1 MASLLIEQR
10 QMCIE
15 RGSAIDYDWRYE
27 GIDSLLFAIN
37 IDDCIFVISFN
48 DFAGGVD
55 QVGSERWW

>member
-1 MASLLIEQR
+1 MASLLIEQP

-15 RGSAIDYDWRYE
+15 RGSAIDYDRRYK
-27 GIDSLLFAIN
+27 GSDSLLFAIN